1 MDITRFSINRPIGIV
16 IITLIVILVGSISLS
31 RLPIDMMPDVTRPI
45 LSISTTYTNA
55 SPQEIEQL
63 ITRPVE
69 EAMSSVQGV
78 QEVTSVSMEGN
89 SNVRVTFT
97 WGVDLDAAANDI
109 RDKLDRIIATLPDE
123 ASRPM
128 LRKFDMAST
137 PIITMGA
144 YGNLDPIQM
153 YNIIDNQI
161 RYRLE
166 KVPGVATL
174 NIQGGLRREIHV
186 DLYADKIKALNIS
199 TDQIVNRI
207 KAENINLPVGSIE
220 YGNLEMSI
228 RNPGEYRDI
237 EQLSNTV
244 IIKKGTTPIKL
255 KEIANVEDS
264 FEEVRQLVRVNGKPG
279 MRLAINKQSGTNTV
293 EVAAKVLEE
302 IKKINQE
309 IPQLKIIPIIDTSNY
324 IRQSINNLSS
334 SVIYG
339 GMLAVFVLLFFL
351 RHLLSTVIISIAI
364 PISIIATFILIYF
377 GKFTLNMMSLGGL
390 ALGAGML
397 VDNSIV
403 VLENIHRIRDESGYK
418 AKEAALKGPE
428 EVRGAIVAS
437 TLTVLVVFL
446 PLIFVRGMSGVMFQQ
461 LAYVVSF
468 SLVCSLGVA
477 MTLVPMLASRVF
489 KDSEAEDEKTS
500 AFTDKL
506 NVFFAVSHKALTGL
520 ENFYKKYLNLALNR
534 RKRVIIAVF
543 LILGSTLLLFPLV
556 GSEFMPVT
564 DENEVR
570 VSIEM
575 EPGTRIG
582 IMDEKVKMIEAVVKK
597 EVPEMVSMISSIGGS
612 GYRASGTNTGDIR
625 VSLKSRSMRK
635 RSSEEVAKYLQ
646 RNLGNIPGVTVRCRV
661 GEGFMQRQM
670 GASNA
675 ERIQLEI
682 RGYDLNVSEKLAP
695 QLKELVEDVEGVTDV
710 KINQEAGVREELFTI
725 DRDKAAD
732 MHLSVSKIANALQ
745 TILSGSRAGY
755 YREGGKEYQILVKFR
770 DSKKMTVDEI
780 LNLAITNDE
789 GNPVSL
795 SNVLKVN
802 EGKGYTQIERR
813 NQERIFTLSANATDR
828 PMGAVLKDITRKL
841 KAIPVPRDFSI
852 GFGGDYEQQ
861 QQSTRDLI
869 TSLVLSLVMIYMVM
883 AFFYESLTDP
893 FIVMFSVPLASIG
906 VIIMLFLT
914 NTTFNLQSYIG
925 CIMLGGIVV
934 NNAILLV
941 DQANMLLAGGMS
953 VMDSIKEAG
962 RRRLRPILMT
972 KLTAILGLLP
982 LALGLAEGGEAEA
995 PMARA
1000 VIGGLLS
1007 ATLITLVLIPVIYSI
1022 VKKDKLKPDCSE

>member
-1 MDITRFSINRPIGIV
+1 MDISRFAVKRPIGIV
-16 IITLIVILVGSISLS
+16 ILTLIVILIGSISLS
-31 RLPIDMMPDVTRPI
+31 RLPIDMMPDITRPT

-63 ITRPVE
+63 ITKPIE
-69 EAMSSVQGV
+69 QAMSSVQGV

-97 WGVDLDAAANDI
+97 WGVDLDAAANDM
-109 RDKLDRIIATLPDE
+109 RDRLDRVIPLLPDE
-123 ASRPM
+123 ATRPM
-128 LRKFDMAST
+128 LRKFDMANT
-137 PIITMGA
+137 PILMMGA

-153 YNIIDNQI
+153 YNIIDTQI

-166 KVPGVATL
+166 KIPGVATL
-174 NIQGGLRREIHV
+174 NIWGGLIREIQV
-186 DLYADKIKALNIS
+186 DLYADKIKALNLSI
-199 TDQIVNRI
+199 DQIINRI
-207 KAENINLPVGSIE
+207 TAENVNLPLGAIE
-220 YGNLEMSI
+220 HGNLEITI
-228 RNPGEYRDI
+228 RNPGEYKDI
-237 EQLSNTV
+237 EQLKNTV

-255 KEIANVEDS
+255 QEIASVEDS
-264 FEEVRQLVRVNGKPG
+264 FAEVRQIVRVNGKPG
-279 MRLAINKQSGTNTV
+279 IRLSINKQSGENTV

-309 IPQLKIIPIIDTSNY
+309 IPQLKIVSIIDTSNY

-351 RHLLSTVIISIAI
+351 RNILSTVIIAIAI

-403 VLENIHRIRDESGYK
+403 VLENIHRLRDESGYK
-418 AKEAALKGPE
+418 SVEAALKGTE
-428 EVRGAIVAS
+428 EVRGAIIAS

-477 MTLVPMLASRVF
+477 MTLVPMLSSRIF
-489 KDSEAEDEKTS
+489 KDLKDDGKKSS
-500 AFTDKL
+500 VSDKL
-506 NVFFAVSHKALTGL
+506 NVFFTVSHKALIGL
-520 ENFYKKYLNLALNR
+520 ENFYKKYLNIALNK

-543 LILGSTLLLFPLV
+543 LILASTLLLFPLV
-556 GSEFMPVT
+556 GVEFMPVT
-564 DENEVR
+564 DENEAR

-575 EPGTRIG
+575 EPGTRIEL
-582 IMDEKVKMIEAVVKK
+582 MDEKMKMIESVIKK
-597 EVPEMVSMISSIGGS
+597 EVPEMFSMISSIGGS
-612 GYRASGTNTGDIR
+612 GWRAVGTNTGEIR
-625 VSLKSRSMRK
+625 ISLKSRSMRK
-635 RSSEEVAKYLQ
+635 RSSEDIARHLQ
-646 RNLGNIPGVTVRCRV
+646 RNLAGIPGVTIRCRA
-661 GEGFMQRQM
+661 GEGFFLHQF
-670 GASNA
+670 GGSNA

-682 RGYDLNVSEKLAP
+682 RGYDLSISEKIAP
-695 QLKELVEDVEGVTDV
+695 QLKGLVEEVDGVTDV
-710 KINQEAGVREELFTI
+710 KINQESGIREDLFII

-732 MHLSVSKIANALQ
+732 LHLSVSKIANSLQ
-745 TILSGSRAGY
+745 TILSGTRAGY
-755 YREGGKEYQILVKFR
+755 YREGSKEYKILVKFK
-770 DSKKMTVDEI
+770 DSKKMTEDEI
-780 LNLAITNDE
+780 LNLSITNDE
-789 GNPVSL
+789 GQAIAL
-795 SNVLKVN
+795 SNVLKIN
-802 EGKGYTQIERR
+802 TGKGYTQIERK
-813 NQERIFTLSANATDR
+813 NQERIFTLSANATGR
-828 PMGAVLKDITRKL
+828 PMGDVLDDINQKL
-841 KAIPVPRDFSI
+841 KSIPVTKDFSI
-852 GFGGDYEQQ
+852 AFGGNYEEQER
-861 QQSTRDLI
+861 STRDLL
-869 TSLVLSLVMIYMVM
+869 TSLALSLVMIYMVM
-883 AFFYESLTDP
+883 ALFYESLIDP

-941 DQANMLLAGGMS
+941 DQANMLMERDGMS

-982 LALGLAEGGEAEA
+982 LAMGFAEGGEAEA

-1022 VKKDKLKPDCSE
+1022 FKKNKLKPSQ